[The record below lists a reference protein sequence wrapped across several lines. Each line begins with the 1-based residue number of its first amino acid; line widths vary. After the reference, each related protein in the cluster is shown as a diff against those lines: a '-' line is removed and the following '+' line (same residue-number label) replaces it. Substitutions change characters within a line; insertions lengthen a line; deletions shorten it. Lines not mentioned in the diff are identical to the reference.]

1 MNLEGIFEDLEA
13 QFDAQLGAANS
24 RHAFDE
30 SNLVTVWSRDAG
42 TVCQLAAAILGVDF
56 VAGMALGTN
65 CFRLI
70 PLVSVRNC
78 EFATLKDA
86 SLPKCRFVEIE
97 AAQFLARL
105 PLPFSI
111 EWRTSAD
118 APLRHGNVSDLLG
131 QCLCV
136 EELGCAS
143 VQAVPIHSLEFLE
156 LSNVENFGDLP

>member
-1 MNLEGIFEDLEA
+1 
-13 QFDAQLGAANS
+13 
-24 RHAFDE
+24 
-30 SNLVTVWSRDAG
+30 
-42 TVCQLAAAILGVDF
+42 LA
-56 VAGMALGTN
+56 
-65 CFRLI
+65 
-70 PLVSVRNC
+70 SVRNC

-118 APLRHGNVSDLLG
+118 APLRRGNVSDLLG

-136 EELGCAS
+136 EELGFAS